1 MLEKKPGIKEE
12 QFDAPLARFTTLKIG
27 GEAKRLIQPTSV
39 GELASIV
46 DELAKNNESWFV
58 LGGGS
63 NLLISSKGFTGTV
76 VRTTQI
82 TAVERLESN
91 LIEAGAGSRLPHLAR
106 HAAQWG
112 LCGLEFA
119 AGIPGTVGGGVIMNA
134 GAHGSSMSE
143 IVEEVSVYDSNV
155 NKVITLTKDELGFQ
169 YRRCALDPNKHAVL
183 SAKLRLNTDKPE
195 EIEIRIRHNE
205 EYRLRTQPIGS
216 PNAGSTFKNPEPARS
231 AGMLL
236 DQSGAKGLT
245 VGQAA
250 VSALHANFIINLG
263 GATSDQVT
271 SLLQKMQDKVMEK
284 FGVRLNPEWKTL
296 GDFTAEE
303 KAVWKA

>member
-12 QFDAPLARFTTLKIG
+12 QFDAPLARYTTLKIG
-27 GEAKRLIQPTSV
+27 GEAKRLIQPLTV
-39 GELASIV
+39 AELAAVV
-46 DELAKNNESWFV
+46 DELVKNNEQWFV

-63 NLLISSKGFTGTV
+63 NLLVSSKGFAGTV

-82 TAVERLESN
+82 TSVERLESN

-143 IVEEVSVYDSNV
+143 IVEEVSIYDSTLNKIV
-155 NKVITLTKDELGFQ
+155 NLKKDDLGFQ
-169 YRRCALDPNKHAVL
+169 YRKCALDPQKHAVL
-183 SAKLRLNTDKPE
+183 SAKLRLNTDRPE
-195 EIEIRIRHNE
+195 EIEVRIRHNE
-205 EYRLRTQPIGS
+205 EYRLRTQPIGF
-216 PNAGSTFKNPEPARS
+216 PNAGSTFKNPEPSRA

-236 DQSGAKGLT
+236 DQSGAKELKE
-245 VGQAA
+245 GQAA
-250 VSALHANFIINLG
+250 VSALHANFVINLG

-271 SLLQKMQDKVMEK
+271 TLLHKMQDRVMEK

-303 KAVWKA
+303 KAVWSP

>member
-1 MLEKKPGIKEE
+1 MLERKPGIKEV
-12 QFDAPLARFTTLKIG
+12 QSDAPLARFTTLKIG

-39 GELASIV
+39 
-46 DELAKNNESWFV
+46 DELAAIIDELSRSSEPWFV

-63 NLLISSKGFTGTV
+63 NLLVSSKGYAGTV

-82 TAVERLESN
+82 TAVERLENN

-143 IVEEVSVYDSNV
+143 IVEEVTIYDATV
-155 NKVITLTKDELGFQ
+155 NKIVTLKKDELGFV
-169 YRRCALDPNKHAVL
+169 YRRCALDPGKHAVL
-183 SAKLRLNTDKPE
+183 SAKLRLNTDRPE
-195 EIEIRIRHNE
+195 EIEVRIRHNE
-205 EYRLRTQPIGS
+205 EYRLRTQPIGF
-216 PNAGSTFKNPEPARS
+216 PNAGSTFKNPEPTKA

-236 DQSGAKGLT
+236 DQSGAKELKE
-245 VGQAA
+245 GQAA

-263 GATSDQVT
+263 GATSHEVT
-271 SLLQKMQDKVMEK
+271 SLLHKMQDRVMEK

-296 GDFTAEE
+296 GDFTPQE
-303 KAVWKA
+303 KAVWTP

>member
-12 QFDAPLARFTTLKIG
+12 QFDAPLARYTTLKIG
-27 GEAKRLIQPTSV
+27 GEAKRLIQPLTV
-39 GELASIV
+39 AELAAV
-46 DELAKNNESWFV
+46 VGELAKNNEQWFV

-63 NLLISSKGFTGTV
+63 NLLVSSKGFAGTV

-82 TAVERLESN
+82 TSVERLESN

-143 IVEEVSVYDSNV
+143 IVEEVSIYDSTLNKIV
-155 NKVITLTKDELGFQ
+155 NLKKDELGFQ
-169 YRRCALDPNKHAVL
+169 YRKCALDPQKHAVL
-183 SAKLRLNTDKPE
+183 SAKLRLNTDRPE
-195 EIEIRIRHNE
+195 EIEVRIRHNE
-205 EYRLRTQPIGS
+205 EYRLRTQPIGF
-216 PNAGSTFKNPEPARS
+216 PNAGSTFKNPEPTRA

-236 DQSGAKGLT
+236 DQSGAKELKE
-245 VGQAA
+245 GQAA
-250 VSALHANFIINLG
+250 VSALHANFVINLG

-271 SLLQKMQDKVMEK
+271 TLLHKMQDRVMEK

-303 KAVWKA
+303 KAVWSP

>member
-12 QFDAPLARFTTLKIG
+12 QFDAPLARYTTLKIG
-27 GEAKRLIQPTSV
+27 GEAKRLIQPLTV
-39 GELASIV
+39 AELAAVV
-46 DELAKNNESWFV
+46 DELAKNNEQWFV

-63 NLLISSKGFTGTV
+63 NLLVSSKGFAGTV

-82 TAVERLESN
+82 TSVERLESN

-143 IVEEVSVYDSNV
+143 IVEEVSIYDSTLNKIV
-155 NKVITLTKDELGFQ
+155 NLKKDELGFQ
-169 YRRCALDPNKHAVL
+169 YRKCALDPQKHAVL
-183 SAKLRLNTDKPE
+183 SAKLRLNTDRPE
-195 EIEIRIRHNE
+195 EIEVRIRHNE
-205 EYRLRTQPIGS
+205 EYRLRTQPIGF
-216 PNAGSTFKNPEPARS
+216 PNAGSTFKNPEPTRA

-236 DQSGAKGLT
+236 DQSGAKELKE
-245 VGQAA
+245 GQAA
-250 VSALHANFIINLG
+250 VSALHANFVINLG

-271 SLLQKMQDKVMEK
+271 TLLHKMQDRVMEK

-303 KAVWKA
+303 KAVWSP

>member
-1 MLEKKPGIKEE
+1 MLEKRQVIKEE

-27 GEAKRLIQPTSV
+27 GVAKRLIQPTTV
-39 GELASIV
+39 AELAAIV
-46 DELAKNNESWFV
+46 DELSKNNEKWFV

-63 NLLISSKGFTGTV
+63 NLLVSSKGFAGTV

-143 IVEEVSVYDSNV
+143 IVEEVSVYDSTI
-155 NKVITLTKDELGFQ
+155 NKVINLAKDELGFQ
-169 YRRCALDPNKHAVL
+169 YRRCALDPNRHAVL
-183 SAKLRLNTDKPE
+183 SAKLRLNTDRPE
-195 EIEIRIRHNE
+195 EIETRIRHNE
-205 EYRLRTQPIGS
+205 EYRLRTQPIGF
-216 PNAGSTFKNPEPARS
+216 PNAGSTFKNPEPARA

-236 DQSGAKGLT
+236 DQSGAKELKE
-245 VGQAA
+245 GQAA

-263 GATSDQVT
+263 GATSDEVT
-271 SLLQKMQDKVMEK
+271 SLLQKMQNRVMEK

-303 KAVWKA
+303 KAVWKT

>member
-27 GEAKRLIQPTSV
+27 GEAKRLIQPTTV
-39 GELASIV
+39 AELASIV
-46 DELAKNNESWFV
+46 DELAKNNEQWFV

-63 NLLISSKGFTGTV
+63 NLLVSSQGFAGTV

-143 IVEEVSVYDSNV
+143 IVEEVSVYDSTV

-183 SAKLRLNTDKPE
+183 SAKLRLNTDRPD

-263 GATSDQVT
+263 GATSLEVT
-271 SLLQKMQDKVMEK
+271 SLLQKMQDRVMEK

-303 KAVWKA
+303 KAVWKP

>member
-12 QFDAPLARFTTLKIG
+12 QFDAPLARYTTLKIG
-27 GEAKRLIQPTSV
+27 GEAKRLIQPLTV
-39 GELASIV
+39 AELAAVV
-46 DELAKNNESWFV
+46 DELAKNNEQWFV

-63 NLLISSKGFTGTV
+63 NLLVSSKGFAGTV

-82 TAVERLESN
+82 TSVERLESN

-143 IVEEVSVYDSNV
+143 IVEEVSIYDSTLNKIV
-155 NKVITLTKDELGFQ
+155 NLKKDELGFQ
-169 YRRCALDPNKHAVL
+169 YRKCALDPQKHAVL
-183 SAKLRLNTDKPE
+183 SAKLRLNTDRPE
-195 EIEIRIRHNE
+195 EIEVRIRHNE
-205 EYRLRTQPIGS
+205 EYRLRTQPIGF
-216 PNAGSTFKNPEPARS
+216 PNAGSTFKNPEPTRA

-236 DQSGAKGLT
+236 DQSGAKELKE
-245 VGQAA
+245 GQAA
-250 VSALHANFIINLG
+250 VSALHANFVINLG

-271 SLLQKMQDKVMEK
+271 TLLHKMQGRVMEK

-303 KAVWKA
+303 KAVWSP

>member
-12 QFDAPLARFTTLKIG
+12 QFDAPLARYTTLKIG
-27 GEAKRLIQPTSV
+27 GEAKRLIQPLTV
-39 GELASIV
+39 AELAAVV
-46 DELAKNNESWFV
+46 DELAKNNEQWFV

-63 NLLISSKGFTGTV
+63 NLLVSSKGFAGTV

-82 TAVERLESN
+82 TSVERLESN

-143 IVEEVSVYDSNV
+143 IVEEVSIYDSTLNKIV
-155 NKVITLTKDELGFQ
+155 NLKKDELGFQ
-169 YRRCALDPNKHAVL
+169 YRKCALDPQKHAVL
-183 SAKLRLNTDKPE
+183 SAKLRLNTDRPE
-195 EIEIRIRHNE
+195 EIEVRIRHNE
-205 EYRLRTQPIGS
+205 EYRLRTQPIGF
-216 PNAGSTFKNPEPARS
+216 PNAGSTFKNPEPSRA

-236 DQSGAKGLT
+236 DQSGAKELKE
-245 VGQAA
+245 GQAA
-250 VSALHANFIINLG
+250 VSALHANFVINLG

-271 SLLQKMQDKVMEK
+271 TLLHKMQDRVMEK

-303 KAVWKA
+303 KAVWSP

>member
-1 MLEKKPGIKEE
+1 MLERMSGIKDE
-12 QFDAPLARFTTLKIG
+12 QLDAPLARYTTLKIG
-27 GEAKRLIQPTSV
+27 GEAKRLIQPTTV
-39 GELASIV
+39 GELACIV
-46 DELAKNNESWFV
+46 DELAKNNEQWFV

-63 NLLISSKGFTGTV
+63 NLLISSRGFAGTV

-82 TAVERLESN
+82 TSVERLESN

-143 IVEEVSVYDSNV
+143 IVEEVSVYDSTI

-183 SAKLRLNTDKPE
+183 SAKLRLNTDRPD
-195 EIEIRIRHNE
+195 EIETRIRHNE

-216 PNAGSTFKNPEPARS
+216 PNAGSTFKNPEPTRS

-236 DQSGAKGLT
+236 DQSGAKKLKE
-245 VGQAA
+245 GQAA

-271 SLLQKMQDKVMEK
+271 TLLQKMQDRVMEK

-303 KAVWKA
+303 KAIWKP

>member
-12 QFDAPLARFTTLKIG
+12 QLDAPLARFTTLKIG
-27 GEAKRLIQPTSV
+27 GQAKRLIQPTTV
-39 GELASIV
+39 QELASIV
-46 DELAKNNESWFV
+46 DELAKNNEQWFV

-63 NLLISSKGFTGTV
+63 NLLVSSKGFSGTV

-143 IVEEVSVYDSNV
+143 IVEEISVYDSTI
-155 NKVITLTKDELGFQ
+155 NKVITLTKDELAFQ
-169 YRRCALDPNKHAVL
+169 YRRCALDPSKHAVL
-183 SAKLRLNTDKPE
+183 SAKLRLNTDSPE
-195 EIEIRIRHNE
+195 EIEVRIRHNE
-205 EYRLRTQPIGS
+205 DYRLRTQPIGF
-216 PNAGSTFKNPEPARS
+216 PNAGSTFKNPEPSRA

-236 DQSGAKGLT
+236 DQSGAKELKE
-245 VGQAA
+245 GQAA
-250 VSALHANFIINLG
+250 VSALHANFIINMG

-271 SLLQKMQDKVMEK
+271 SLLQKMQDRVMEK

-296 GDFTAEE
+296 GDFTAAE
-303 KAVWKA
+303 KAVWKP

>member
-1 MLEKKPGIKEE
+1 MLEKKPGIKED
-12 QFDAPLARFTTLKIG
+12 QFDAPLARYTTLKIG
-27 GEAKRLIQPTSV
+27 GEAKRLIQPATV
-39 GELASIV
+39 AELASIV
-46 DELAKNNESWFV
+46 DELAKNNEQWFV

-63 NLLISSKGFTGTV
+63 NLLISSKGFSGTV

-143 IVEEVSVYDSNV
+143 IVEEISVYDSTI
-155 NKVITLTKDELGFQ
+155 NKVITLKKDELGFQ
-169 YRRCALDPNKHAVL
+169 YRKCALDPAKHAVL
-183 SAKLRLNTDKPE
+183 SAKLRLNTDRPE
-195 EIEIRIRHNE
+195 EIEVRIRHNE
-205 EYRLRTQPIGS
+205 EYRLRTQPIGF
-216 PNAGSTFKNPEPARS
+216 PNAGSTFKNPEPTRA

-236 DQSGAKGLT
+236 DQSGAKELKE
-245 VGQAA
+245 GQAA
-250 VSALHANFIINLG
+250 VSALHANFVINLG

-271 SLLQKMQDKVMEK
+271 TLLHKMQDRVMEK

-303 KAVWKA
+303 KAVWSP